1 MLVMLI
7 LIWSTD
13 GSNDNVT
20 LVLSLKIVK
29 PKFLEIWLN
38 FLNAN
43 AIVIFDMFVPDHAC
57 TKPASNT
64 QYQFIYSTLK

>member
-13 GSNDNVT
+13 GSNDVT

-38 FLNAN
+38 FFNAN
-43 AIVIFDMFVPDHAC
+43 AIVIFNMFVPDHAC

-64 QYQFIYSTLK
+64 QYQVIYSTLK

>member
-1 MLVMLI
+1 MLFMLI

-13 GSNDNVT
+13 GSNVT
-20 LVLSLKIVK
+20 LVLSLKTVK

-38 FLNAN
+38 FFNAN

>member
-1 MLVMLI
+1 MLFMLI

-13 GSNDNVT
+13 GSNDVT

-38 FLNAN
+38 FFNAN
-43 AIVIFDMFVPDHAC
+43 AIVIFDMFVPDHAS

>member
-1 MLVMLI
+1 MLFMLI

-13 GSNDNVT
+13 GSNDVT

-38 FLNAN
+38 FFNAN